1 MCANPQTDKATN
13 IETTAELSE
22 VNIQKIPIA
31 VHLRQMNLFT
41 IYYVRLS
48 LNFQNADIS
57 HINQIFFRISS

>member
-57 HINQIFFRISS
+57 HINQFFFRISS